1 MKLLLSISIL
11 LISFTSLFAQNDK
24 TIDKIVA
31 QIGDNIVL
39 KSDIQAQKLQ
49 AIQAGIE
56 ISPDIDCQI
65 LEELMYQFLLLN
77 QAQLDSIIISDAQVD
92 AEMESKLRVIEQ
104 QIGSRQKLE
113 EFYGKSVTQ
122 IKREF
127 RPIIR
132 DQLLAKEMERQ
143 LTSELTLTPREVEN
157 FFRTIPMDSVPL
169 INSQLSFQQIV
180 AYPAVTGDDK
190 QRAFDHLI
198 EIRTDIIQNGKSFST
213 QARIHSMDPGSAAN
227 GGEITATRGMMV
239 PAFESTLFKLELG
252 DVSEVFETTYGYHII
267 KLIDRKG
274 DNYTVQHILIIPT
287 FANDALENAAYRM
300 DSCYQRLKSGE
311 ITWDEAVL
319 LYSNDEMTKQNRGVI
334 TNPITG
340 EQTWDMEDLSQVDQQ
355 IYLITDAMEKG
366 DISEPNLY
374 TNFMERKQGVRVVR
388 LMNRTAP
395 HRANLEDDYALIQRA
410 AENDKKTRMIQEWT
424 QAKIKNAYIKI
435 DDDYK
440 DCQFKNEWIKQ

>member
-1 MKLLLSISIL
+1 MKLLVSISLFIL
-11 LISFTSLFAQNDK
+11 PFITFSQEK

-39 KSDIQAQKLQ
+39 KSDIEAQKLQ

-56 ISPDIDCQI
+56 ITPEIDCQI

-77 QAQLDSIIISDAQVD
+77 QAQLDSIEISDAQVD

-113 EFYGKSVTQ
+113 EFYGKTVTQ

-143 LTSELTLTPREVEN
+143 ITSDVSLTPRDVEN
-157 FFRTIPMDSVPL
+157 FFKSIPMDSLPL

-180 AYPAVTGDDK
+180 IYPSITADDK
-190 QRAFDHLI
+190 QKAFEKI
-198 EIRTDIIQNGKSFST
+198 ENIRKDIIQNGKSFST
-213 QARIHSMDPGSAAN
+213 QARIHSMDPGSASN

-239 PAFESTLFKLELG
+239 PAFESTLFKLEVG
-252 DVSEVFETTYGYHII
+252 DVSEVFETTYGYHIV

-287 FANDALENAAYRM
+287 FANDALEKAAYRM

-319 LYSNDEMTKQNRGVI
+319 IYSNDEATKQNRGII

-355 IYLITDAMEKG
+355 IYLITDAMKKG

-374 TNFMERKQGVRVVR
+374 TNYMERKQGVRIVR
-388 LMNRTAP
+388 LMNRTVP

-410 AENDKKTRMIQEWT
+410 AESDKKMKIIKEWKQSKIQ
-424 QAKIKNAYIKI
+424 NAYIKI

-440 DCQFKNEWIKQ
+440 NCQFNNNWFKQ